1 MSTSTSPPSIL
12 NLPSLS
18 HCHTTKAAKKVL
30 DTTRNPVYPSDAAHT
45 YNDKYLLA
53 ELATQTAAASVLD
66 AFETSLPRWAEHKA
80 KMHGWASENK
90 TVTLRS
96 AGSIQCEFSKT
107 AERTVESA
115 TAIVATT
122 RRGTASSCPSGH
134 GLTQFSTPRLG
145 FSCDLCD
152 AQMPEGATLYG
163 CRQCDYDVCALC
175 RRSAAASINPSG
187 KGSKE
192 KTTTVKTTV
201 VEHYWRVS
209 TNWEISA
216 YVGADPADKV
226 VLATGAGV
234 VEQVTRGFPNSSP
247 SPPRPEV
254 STLSTNE
261 AEISWLLST
270 ISSPPLPSSG
280 SSEVGNDDVR
290 FAINRDVETCKTPRR
305 NKEVDTAIAALQ
317 SIRNYVHQ
325 TANFLLTQI
334 SRVDPKSAVRGAP
347 QPPPIFSPILTM
359 FSLEE
364 PAAAATAAAA
374 AAAAPANGVTLSG
387 GDLSSFLSEHQRSMK
402 EHVEIAVGASPASA
416 VISPVSVG
424 IFALFVHVAELCAD
438 YTSAVGAIE
447 ALLRAQLIAAI
458 GKEVQPKDFAEYM
471 DYHNR
476 KLFKDEH
483 APERFC
489 YAIRREGRYPDG
501 TVSIEQAGGDNMPL
515 LTSVVKQKAVRPMKI
530 ALNAATEVSFMGDR
544 YVHAAIMQSFSG
556 QNAANLKLVARAKQ
570 FSSFILLA
578 GKITAADQFEPTAA
592 VIVKDK
598 DDLSIP
604 LLLETIPTPK
614 EFRDAIES
622 LSPEQQRF
630 AKAYRSLQL
639 SSTLF
644 GVCIVQ
650 VKPQL
655 ERVLN
660 LPDNSL
666 TKEIQLTQD
675 LMEMFIKYQVP
686 SDLLSYD
693 AGAGAGAGAGAATG
707 ATGAAGAV
715 AQADKIAAVKEHVGQ
730 IKAVIAAQREAEL
743 AAVAEAKAKALLE
756 LAVSTPED
764 DSDCDDYAYTGSFG
778 GVAPACAS
786 FGGPP
791 GASFGGQARAFTPGV
806 PQVPGYES
814 AVKMT
819 TPPQQL
825 ADAASSG
832 APEILG
838 AEMDYTALPA
848 LLDSKF
854 AELDTDSALRP
865 TIIKMGPTWSR
876 KSQAGLLSKPTTSSL
891 QETEQKEE
899 KNQAF
904 DLLDALTRSG
914 VLAVV
919 EASLH
924 VVLAATHCFDKTVVN
939 AVVQDN
945 INPVEKVER
954 SVLIVSSAISG
965 LPAQQLI
972 NQDQLER
979 VQLYSPMLLPAPA

>member
-1 MSTSTSPPSIL
+1 M
-12 NLPSLS
+12 
-18 HCHTTKAAKKVL
+18 
-30 DTTRNPVYPSDAAHT
+30 
-45 YNDKYLLA
+45 LA
-53 ELATQTAAASVLD
+53 ELATKTAAASILD

-80 KMHGWASENK
+80 KMQGWAAENK

-96 AGSIQCEFSKT
+96 TGSIQCGFAKT

-115 TAIVATT
+115 TEVVTT
-122 RRGTASSCPSGH
+122 TKSSTAGT
-134 GLTQFSTPRLG
+134 
-145 FSCDLCD
+145 
-152 AQMPEGATLYG
+152 
-163 CRQCDYDVCALC
+163 
-175 RRSAAASINPSG
+175 
-187 KGSKE
+187 KE
-192 KTTTVKTTV
+192 KSTTVKTTI
-201 VEHYWRVS
+201 VEHFWKVS

-226 VLATGAGV
+226 VLATGAGA
-234 VEQVTRGFPNSSP
+234 VEQVTRGDRMDRFSP

-254 STLSTNE
+254 STLNTNE

-270 ISSPPLPSSG
+270 ISSSSSG
-280 SSEVGNDDVR
+280 NADVQ
-290 FAINRDVETCKTPRR
+290 FAINRDAGTCKTPRR
-305 NKEVDTAIAALQ
+305 NKEVDAAIAALQ
-317 SIRNYVHQ
+317 SIRNFVHQ
-325 TANFLLTQI
+325 TAHSLLKQI
-334 SRVDPKSAVRGAP
+334 FRVDQKGAVRGAP
-347 QPPPIFSPILTM
+347 NPPPIFSPILTM

-364 PAAAATAAAA
+364 PTSAAAAVDDGGGGGGAA
-374 AAAAPANGVTLSG
+374 AAAAPANGITLSG

-402 EHVEIAVGASPASA
+402 EHVEIAVGASPASD
-416 VISPVSVG
+416 VFSPLSVG
-424 IFALFVHVAELCAD
+424 IFALFGHAAELCGD

-515 LTSVVKQKAVRPMKI
+515 LTSVVKQKAIRPMKI

-644 GVCIVQ
+644 GVCIIQ

-693 AGAGAGAGAGAATG
+693 ADADVDADAISG
-707 ATGAAGAV
+707 GAAGAV
-715 AQADKIAAVKEHVGQ
+715 GQAEKIAAVKEHVGQ

-743 AAVAEAKAKALLE
+743 VAAAEAKAKALLE
-756 LAVSTPED
+756 AREREEARIQRQQQQQNEMMYAQRGSVERSNARRSMMQPKMRRGRCDVVEAAPPPSMAFGAPPMMAPQMMAMESCAAPMAMAMDDGVTESIRGDKKMKKKSAAAAAV
-764 DSDCDDYAYTGSFG
+764 
-778 GVAPACAS
+778 V
-786 FGGPP
+786 
-791 GASFGGQARAFTPGV
+791 
-806 PQVPGYES
+806 
-814 AVKMT
+814 
-819 TPPQQL
+819 TPPQQH
-825 ADAASSG
+825 AAGGSSG
-832 APEILG
+832 APEL
-838 AEMDYTALPA
+838 AREEMDYTALPA
-848 LLDSKF
+848 LLDSMF
-854 AELDTDSALRP
+854 AELDTDSALCP
-865 TIIKMGPTWSR
+865 TIIKMGPTWTR
-876 KSQAGLLSKPTTSSL
+876 TSQAGLLSKPTTSTL
-891 QETEQKEE
+891 RDTEQKDE

-914 VLAVV
+914 ALDVA

-972 NQDQLER
+972 KQDQLER
-979 VQLYSPMLLPAPA
+979 VQLYSPMLLPALAEIP